1 MFPGKIQSNAD
12 TVRLRFHL
20 RHSGELGLT
29 SWSTIRNDQKPGGS
43 ARNCRTHICFDHG
56 ERKVYSRGDPRRCPN
71 AAVRYINAIAL
82 DLGAREARLQLSSVP
97 PVRRCSQPV
106 QQARFCKQKRPRTY
120 ACHPRG
126 AGSQLLG
133 SGDVLRCLHRI
144 DITAHEYDGIKPVL
158 PNGLRLDRKARIAN
172 NRAARLREHMQNIWS
187 MASCCCH
194 LIESRKW
201 PSKIKSIVATANEK
215 SNSMRHEVVNRQHLE

>member
-1 MFPGKIQSNAD
+1 MSKCGRPLYKCY
-12 TVRLRFHL
+12 RPRPWC
-20 RHSGELGLT
+20 E
-29 SWSTIRNDQKPGGS
+29 GS
-43 ARNCRTHICFDHG
+43 ATAIEQRTA
-56 ERKVYSRGDPRRCPN
+56 S
-71 AAVRYINAIAL
+71 A
-82 DLGAREARLQLSSVP
+82 
-97 PVRRCSQPV
+97 
-106 QQARFCKQKRPRTY
+106 
-120 ACHPRG
+120 G